1 MVEQEFKDTE
11 IQLDEA
17 ENSEKVEESN
27 HQIILTP
34 EEIEALFEEK
44 AKHKMSKGEKRKLR
58 VIKKL
63 LLGEIN
69 GTEAAKKL
77 DITTRQVRNLKRQ
90 VLNEGREGVV
100 HKNKNY
106 KPYNTYD
113 AEISTFVCKLYRRE
127 YRGTNFSEFA
137 RICQEQYG
145 IEASRSTIY
154 NFLRRGRIR
163 SPQRK
168 IKKKKVEVVATTPV
182 KEKATKPK
190 KTVKKTSA
198 KKGTSKVV
206 KNSSKSNFRVFLR
219 GVLWILKKKLK

>member
-1 MVEQEFKDTE
+1 MAEQETQNIPTAQELPIEEQSEQNNPLAF
-11 IQLDEA
+11 LD
-17 ENSEKVEESN
+17 KKPKKK
-27 HQIILTP
+27 L
-34 EEIEALFEEK
+34 
-44 AKHKMSKGEKRKLR
+44 SKGERKKLR

-77 DITTRQVRNLKRQ
+77 GITTRQVRNLKRQ
-90 VLNEGREGVV
+90 VLNEGTEGVV

-113 AEISTFVCKLYRRE
+113 TEVSTFICKLYRRE

-145 IEASRSTIY
+145 VEASRSTIY

-168 IKKKKVEVVATTPV
+168 TKKKKVNEVVTSN
-182 KEKATKPK
+182 TKT
-190 KTVKKTSA
+190 KTISR
-198 KKGTSKVV
+198 
-206 KNSSKSNFRVFLR
+206 KNSSTTKKSLENS
-219 GVLWILKKKLK
+219 KS

>member
-1 MVEQEFKDTE
+1 MAEQDLLNNNQTPNNTDVTTE
-11 IQLDEA
+11 NA
-17 ENSEKVEESN
+17 NP
-27 HQIILTP
+27 TP
-34 EEIEALFEEK
+34 DSTTALLEEK
-44 AKHKMSKGEKRKLR
+44 PKRKLSKGERKKLR

-77 DITTRQVRNLKRQ
+77 GITTRQVRNLKRQ
-90 VLNEGREGVV
+90 VINEGTEGVV

-113 AEISTFVCKLYRRE
+113 TEISTFVCKLYRRE

-145 IEASRSTIY
+145 IDASRSTIY

-168 IKKKKVEVVATTPV
+168 VKKKKNLLLVEETTQAVTPTT
-182 KEKATKPK
+182 KKA
-190 KTVKKTSA
+190 VA
-198 KKGTSKVV
+198 KKSTKTKTTSTKNKTAVSKTKNSTSKVTN
-206 KNSSKSNFRVFLR
+206 KTNN
-219 GVLWILKKKLK
+219 

>member
-1 MVEQEFKDTE
+1 MVGQEFKDTE
-11 IQLDEA
+11 IQLDET

-168 IKKKKVEVVATTPV
+168 IKKKKVEVVATTTPV

-190 KTVKKTSA
+190 KTVKKTTST
-198 KKGTSKVV
+198 KKATSKVV
-206 KNSSKSNFRVFLR
+206 KK
-219 GVLWILKKKLK
+219 

>member
-1 MVEQEFKDTE
+1 MAEQETQNIPTAQELPIEEQSEQNNPLAF
-11 IQLDEA
+11 LDE
-17 ENSEKVEESN
+17 KPKKK
-27 HQIILTP
+27 L
-34 EEIEALFEEK
+34 
-44 AKHKMSKGEKRKLR
+44 SKGERKKLR

-77 DITTRQVRNLKRQ
+77 GITTRQVRNLKRQ
-90 VLNEGREGVV
+90 VLNEGTEGVV

-113 AEISTFVCKLYRRE
+113 TEVSTFICKLYRRE

-145 IEASRSTIY
+145 VEASRSTIY

-168 IKKKKVEVVATTPV
+168 TKKKKVNEVV
-182 KEKATKPK
+182 
-190 KTVKKTSA
+190 
-198 KKGTSKVV
+198 TSKTKTKTISR
-206 KNSSKSNFRVFLR
+206 KNSSTTKKSLENS
-219 GVLWILKKKLK
+219 KS

>member
-1 MVEQEFKDTE
+1 MAEQETQNILAAQE
-11 IQLDEA
+11 LPVE
-17 ENSEKVEESN
+17 ENSEQN
-27 HQIILTP
+27 NPL
-34 EEIEALFEEK
+34 AFLDEK
-44 AKHKMSKGEKRKLR
+44 PKKKLSKGERKKLR

-77 DITTRQVRNLKRQ
+77 NITTRQVRNLKRQ
-90 VLNEGREGVV
+90 VLNEGTEGVV

-113 AEISTFVCKLYRRE
+113 TEVSTFICKLYRRE

-145 IEASRSTIY
+145 VEASRSTIY

-168 IKKKKVEVVATTPV
+168 TKKKKIIEVAT
-182 KEKATKPK
+182 
-190 KTVKKTSA
+190 SNA
-198 KKGTSKVV
+198 KSKIISK
-206 KNSSKSNFRVFLR
+206 KNSSTTKKNQENSKS
-219 GVLWILKKKLK
+219 

>member
-1 MVEQEFKDTE
+1 MEEQKLEVETIVSNEGQP
-11 IQLDEA
+11 
-17 ENSEKVEESN
+17 VEETEVQN
-27 HQIILTP
+27 DPL
-34 EEIEALFEEK
+34 AFFNEK
-44 AKHKMSKGEKRKLR
+44 PTKKLSKIEKRKLR

-63 LLGEIN
+63 LMGEIN

-77 DITTRQVRNLKRQ
+77 KITTRQVRNLKRQ
-90 VLNEGREGVV
+90 VLNEGYDGVV

-113 AEISTFVCKLYRRE
+113 TEISTFVCKLYRRE

-145 IEASRSTIY
+145 VEASRSTIY

-168 IKKKKVEVVATTPV
+168 KKKKTVVVVEAATTTPV
-182 KEKATKPK
+182 KKTATKKTTTKKATTTKTTKTTTK
-190 KTVKKTSA
+190 KTD
-198 KKGTSKVV
+198 SK
-206 KNSSKSNFRVFLR
+206 
-219 GVLWILKKKLK
+219 

>member
-1 MVEQEFKDTE
+1 MAEQETQNILTAQELPIEEQSEQSNPLAF
-11 IQLDEA
+11 LDE
-17 ENSEKVEESN
+17 KPKKK
-27 HQIILTP
+27 L
-34 EEIEALFEEK
+34 
-44 AKHKMSKGEKRKLR
+44 SKGERKKLR

-77 DITTRQVRNLKRQ
+77 GITTRQVRNLKRQ
-90 VLNEGREGVV
+90 VLNEGTEGVV

-113 AEISTFVCKLYRRE
+113 TEVSTFICKLYRRE

-145 IEASRSTIY
+145 VEASRSTIY

-168 IKKKKVEVVATTPV
+168 TKKKKVNEVVTSN
-182 KEKATKPK
+182 TKT
-190 KTVKKTSA
+190 KTISR
-198 KKGTSKVV
+198 
-206 KNSSKSNFRVFLR
+206 KNSSTTKKSLENS
-219 GVLWILKKKLK
+219 KS

>member
-1 MVEQEFKDTE
+1 MAEQDLMNNNQTPNNA
-11 IQLDEA
+11 DVTP
-17 ENSEKVEESN
+17 ENSNPTLDS
-27 HQIILTP
+27 TT
-34 EEIEALFEEK
+34 ALLEEK
-44 AKHKMSKGEKRKLR
+44 PKRKLSKGERKKLR

-77 DITTRQVRNLKRQ
+77 GITTRQVRNLKRQ
-90 VLNEGREGVV
+90 VINEGTEGVV

-113 AEISTFVCKLYRRE
+113 NEISTFVCKLYRRE

-145 IEASRSTIY
+145 IDASRSTIY

-168 IKKKKVEVVATTPV
+168 VKKKKNLLLVEETSQAVTP
-182 KEKATKPK
+182 TPK
-190 KTVKKTSA
+190 KTVA
-198 KKGTSKVV
+198 KKASKTKATTSKTKTTASKTKV
-206 KNSSKSNFRVFLR
+206 KANSSTSKTTN
-219 GVLWILKKKLK
+219 KTNN

>member
-1 MVEQEFKDTE
+1 MAEELKQAIFTTETPQTNESNLQDTTTNGLNPDGTPSVLE
-11 IQLDEA
+11 EKPKRKL
-17 ENSEKVEESN
+17 SKVER
-27 HQIILTP
+27 
-34 EEIEALFEEK
+34 K
-44 AKHKMSKGEKRKLR
+44 KLR

-77 DITTRQVRNLKRQ
+77 GITTRQVRNLKRQ
-90 VLNEGREGVV
+90 VLNEGTEGVV

-113 AEISTFVCKLYRRE
+113 TEISTFVCKLYRKE

-145 IEASRSTIY
+145 VEASRSTIY

-168 IKKKKVEVVATTPV
+168 QKKKKVTIVATTTTT
-182 KEKATKPK
+182 APK
-190 KTVKKTSA
+190 KKTTQKKTSSKQTTSH
-198 KKGTSKVV
+198 KKENKQ
-206 KNSSKSNFRVFLR
+206 
-219 GVLWILKKKLK
+219 

>member
-1 MVEQEFKDTE
+1 MEEQKLEVETIVSNEGQTE
-11 IQLDEA
+11 VQNDPLA
-17 ENSEKVEESN
+17 FFNEKPTKK
-27 HQIILTP
+27 L
-34 EEIEALFEEK
+34 
-44 AKHKMSKGEKRKLR
+44 SKIEKRKLR

-63 LLGEIN
+63 LMGEIN

-77 DITTRQVRNLKRQ
+77 KITTRQVRNLKRQ
-90 VLNEGREGVV
+90 VLNEGYDGVV

-113 AEISTFVCKLYRRE
+113 TEISTFVCKLYRRE

-145 IEASRSTIY
+145 VEASRSTIY

-168 IKKKKVEVVATTPV
+168 KKKKTVVVVEAATTTPV
-182 KEKATKPK
+182 KKTATKKTTTKKATTTKTTKTTTK
-190 KTVKKTSA
+190 KTD
-198 KKGTSKVV
+198 SK
-206 KNSSKSNFRVFLR
+206 
-219 GVLWILKKKLK
+219 

>member
-1 MVEQEFKDTE
+1 MAEQETQNILTAQELPIEEQSEQNNPLAF
-11 IQLDEA
+11 LDE
-17 ENSEKVEESN
+17 KPKKK
-27 HQIILTP
+27 L
-34 EEIEALFEEK
+34 
-44 AKHKMSKGEKRKLR
+44 SKGERKKLR

-77 DITTRQVRNLKRQ
+77 GITTRQVRNLKRQ
-90 VLNEGREGVV
+90 VLNEGTEGVV

-113 AEISTFVCKLYRRE
+113 TEVSTFICKLYRRE

-145 IEASRSTIY
+145 VEASRSTIY

-168 IKKKKVEVVATTPV
+168 TKKKKVNEVVTSN
-182 KEKATKPK
+182 TKT
-190 KTVKKTSA
+190 KTISR
-198 KKGTSKVV
+198 
-206 KNSSKSNFRVFLR
+206 KNSSTTKKSLENS
-219 GVLWILKKKLK
+219 KS